1 MAQVV
6 VLGAGIAGHTAALY
20 LSRFLKKKDGHR
32 VIVISPR
39 PTYNWIPSNI
49 WVGTGKMER
58 KQVIFDLAPIY
69 KRIGVDFRQAYA
81 QAIFPEGTADN
92 PNPQVEFV
100 YTDEANKDCVER
112 VEFDYLINATGPKLN
127 FAATEGLGPKAGNSY
142 SICSDLH
149 SVEAWGELE
158 KIINRAKAGEKLRI
172 VAGTGHGTC
181 TCQGAAFEY
190 TYNVEHILRENG
202 VRDNVEVVYLTN
214 EAELGDFGVGGM
226 VFKQNGFETTS
237 RLWTESLFR
246 ERDVHAIT
254 GAAVTKVEKGKLTFE
269 NLEGETKQLDFD
281 LAMLLPPF
289 SGQDIK
295 AYARNG
301 EDITSTVFN
310 PAGFMKVDAD
320 YSGKP
325 YEEWD
330 PEDWP
335 RTYQN
340 PTYKNLFAAGIAFAP
355 PHQISRPRTNPNGT
369 IIAPAPPRTGMP
381 SGVIARQVARSV
393 AALIKEGPD
402 APLYQASMTEMG
414 ATCIASTGNSML
426 DGTAAGMVMDP
437 VIPNPKKYPN
447 KGHRHPTRT
456 KGEIGLFG
464 HWEKLAIHYAFVYK
478 AHALPGWMFI
488 PE

>member
-20 LSRFLKKKDGHR
+20 LSKFLKKKDGHR

-49 WVGTGKMER
+49 WVGTGKMDR
-58 KQVIFDLAPIY
+58 KKVVYDLAPIY
-69 KRIGVDFRQAYA
+69 RRIGVDFRQAYA
-81 QAIFPEGTADN
+81 TVLYPEGTAEN
-92 PNPQVEFV
+92 ERPQVEFV
-100 YTDEANKDCVER
+100 YTDEVNRDTADR
-112 VEFDYLINATGPKLN
+112 VEYDYLVNATGPKLN
-127 FAATEGLGPKAGNSY
+127 FEATEGLGPKAGNSF
-142 SICSDLH
+142 SICTDLH
-149 SVEAWGELE
+149 AVEAWDELK
-158 KIINRAKAGEKLRI
+158 KIIDRARAGEKLRV
-172 VAGTGHGTC
+172 VAGMGNGAC

-190 TYNVEHILRENG
+190 AYNVEHVLRENG

-226 VFKQNGFETTS
+226 VFRQDGFETTS

-246 ERDVHAIT
+246 ERGVHAIT
-254 GAAVTKVEKGKLTFE
+254 GAGVNKVEKGKLTYE
-269 NLEGETKQLDFD
+269 NLLGETLELDFD
-281 LAMLLPPF
+281 MAMLLPPF
-289 SGQDIK
+289 SGQPLAAVNK
-295 AYARNG
+295 AG

-310 PAGFMKVDAD
+310 AAGFMKVDAD

-330 PEDWP
+330 SDDWP

-340 PTYKNLFAAGIAFAP
+340 PTYGNLFAAGIAFAP
-355 PHQISRPRTNPNGT
+355 PHQVSKPRTSPNGT
-369 IIAPAPPRTGMP
+369 AITPAPPRTGMP
-381 SGVIARQVARSV
+381 SGVIARQVSRSI
-393 AALIKEGPD
+393 AALVKEGED
-402 APLYQASMTEMG
+402 APLYQASMAEMG

-437 VIPNPKKYPN
+437 VIPNAKKYPN

-456 KGEIGLFG
+456 RGEIGLFG
-464 HWEKLAIHYAFVYK
+464 HWEKLAIHYAFIYK
-478 AHALPGWMFI
+478 AHALPGWMLI